1 MTDRGV
7 LANRR
12 MLAAL
17 AAGLLGVVFGLTSA
31 VTLSAPE
38 ESPQAVAHV
47 ADTAVVSTSAAEST
61 SSVTVPAGA
70 ALPSTAPSAANATS
84 APDGEVRA
92 LALSIVDPTPIKLTT
107 GELYQ
112 ALARSPWPKE
122 LWSEVVRIASCESRY
137 GSAMDYRAE
146 GDGGRAL
153 GVLQV
158 RVDVHPDLA
167 RDYELFT
174 VDGALAASWVIYQRA
189 GYSFRPW
196 SCY

>member
-1 MTDRGV
+1 
-7 LANRR
+7 
-12 MLAAL
+12 MLAAV

-38 ESPQAVAHV
+38 ETPQAVVHV
-47 ADTAVVSTSAAEST
+47 
-61 SSVTVPAGA
+61 GA
-70 ALPSTAPSAANATS
+70 AAAPESPIDANMGMPTSTMAAAAVTS
-84 APDGEVRA
+84 APASSTPGDVETRS
-92 LALSIVDPTPIKLTT
+92 LALSIVQPTPIKLTT

-122 LWSEVVRIASCESRY
+122 LWSEVVRIASCESKY

-167 RDYELFT
+167 RDYDLFS

>member
-1 MTDRGV
+1 
-7 LANRR
+7 
-12 MLAAL
+12 MLAAV

-38 ESPQAVAHV
+38 ETPQAVVHV
-47 ADTAVVSTSAAEST
+47 GAATVTDAPSEAASHAAASTGPAATTVTSAAST
-61 SSVTVPAGA
+61 TA
-70 ALPSTAPSAANATS
+70 APEN
-84 APDGEVRA
+84 EVRA
-92 LALSIVDPTPIKLTT
+92 LALSIVNPTPIQVTT

-112 ALARSPWPKE
+112 ALARSPWPRE
-122 LWSEVVRIASCESRY
+122 LWSEVVRIASCESKY

-174 VDGALAASWVIYQRA
+174 IDGALAASWVIYERA
-189 GYSFRPW
+189 GHSFRPW

>member
-1 MTDRGV
+1 
-7 LANRR
+7 
-12 MLAAL
+12 MLAAV

-38 ESPQAVAHV
+38 EARESVAQVAHV
-47 ADTAVVSTSAAEST
+47 GAVAVANAALDAGSSVAASTSTAQT
-61 SSVTVPAGA
+61 S
-70 ALPSTAPSAANATS
+70 ATS
-84 APDGEVRA
+84 ALSASNPQDGEVRA
-92 LALSIVDPTPIKLTT
+92 VALSIVQPTPLKLTT

-122 LWSEVVRIASCESRY
+122 LWTEVVRIASCESKY
-137 GSAMDYRAE
+137 GTAMDYRAE

-158 RVDVHPDLA
+158 RVDAHPDLA
-167 RDYELFT
+167 RDYDLFT
-174 VDGALAASWVIYQRA
+174 VDGALTASWVIYQRA

>member
-1 MTDRGV
+1 
-7 LANRR
+7 
-12 MLAAL
+12 MLAAV
-17 AAGLLGVVFGLTSA
+17 AAGVLGVVFGLTSA

-38 ESPQAVAHV
+38 EAAQSVTHV
-47 ADTAVVSTSAAEST
+47 GAATSARALEGGSGEAASTSAAP
-61 SSVTVPAGA
+61 SSAG
-70 ALPSTAPSAANATS
+70 APSATTS
-84 APDGEVRA
+84 PDGEIRA
-92 LALSIVDPTPIKLTT
+92 LALSIVQPTPLKVTT

-122 LWSEVVRIASCESRY
+122 LWSEVVRIASCESKY
-137 GSAMDYRAE
+137 GAAMDYRAE

-167 RDYELFT
+167 RDYDLFT
-174 VDGALAASWVIYQRA
+174 VDGALTASWVIYQRA